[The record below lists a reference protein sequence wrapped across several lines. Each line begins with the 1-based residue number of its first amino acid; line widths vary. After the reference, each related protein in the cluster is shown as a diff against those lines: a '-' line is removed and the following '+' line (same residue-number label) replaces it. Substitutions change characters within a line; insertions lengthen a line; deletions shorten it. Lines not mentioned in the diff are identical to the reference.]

1 MGVYQLI
8 QEILKSNL
16 GPMLVT
22 PNRLQ
27 FTLGGGQVETY
38 ELMEK
43 PITDIIIIYSETSK
57 APPGYFLL
65 QRTCSGMLAANL
77 NAGNEGKHLYI
88 CYSRDEN
95 KQPITA
101 VCVMYPRVD
110 IKPPQGFEVLLE
122 TPSAE
127 PASLNIGNKG
137 EECFLCISR
146 APGAPITGLALVNES
161 EDYILPEDFKILELS
176 VTGHKANLNKK
187 TIGDRLFLA
196 FKGGYDSFFGYPR
209 VSENPAVG
217 TLRVE
222 LIAADIT
229 GTSDPYAELIIGEAT
244 PKKGSLRKISSV
256 VDKTLDP
263 QWKENF
269 VFTNVNVNSI
279 LTVNIYDKD
288 AIEINPE
295 LIGRVQ
301 LPLNDLVIGK
311 PVKQWVPLQMVSH
324 GEVLLSI
331 TALDFG
337 HPADQDV
344 RVIKAIDPV
353 SKYSANGLMGNLA
366 GVGGMGIKGIKGV
379 ANFGA
384 GVGGMGVKGVT
395 NVGEMGMKGVTNVGE
410 MGVKGVTNV
419 GEMGMKAVTGLFGS
433 RSRSKKS
440 INVDAEGN
448 EKPKEKK
455 EKSKGHKGLLTSK
468 SRKKTDPPTD
478 AGKESKQSEPEVAT
492 IPENKVEPA
501 ENSGEASVEV
511 SRQPIVR
518 EGVLEKHSNMI
529 KKLSMQSK
537 KRFCVLKSEAFNVFK
552 SQKDFTHGDSPHES
566 FPLGMVTI
574 NQSKSLH
581 SFDLIDAKHHHH
593 TFKCA
598 SDEDLQL
605 WMSALTNNK
614 RCLSDVQ

>member
-65 QRTCSGMLAANL
+65 QRTCSGVLAANL

-146 APGAPITGLALVNES
+146 APGAPINGLALVNES

-366 GVGGMGIKGIKGV
+366 GVGGMGIKGV

-395 NVGEMGMKGVTNVGE
+395 NVGEMGL
-410 MGVKGVTNV
+410 KGVTNV